1 MNIGKKIKYLNNS
14 IQDENLKINDLYK
27 QIDEYEAIIELID
40 KSNSIGN
47 KKDYR
52 QKIEQCHVEIEKS
65 IEKIQSMKNQ
75 IALIEMDNE
84 DAERGEKC
92 A

>member
-27 QIDEYEAIIELID
+27 QIDEYEAIIEL
-40 KSNSIGN
+40 IGN

>member
-47 KKDYR
+47 KKDW
-52 QKIEQCHVEIEKS
+52 C
-65 IEKIQSMKNQ
+65 
-75 IALIEMDNE
+75 
-84 DAERGEKC
+84 
-92 A
+92 